1 MKASLTTAALGA
13 ALLLLSGCGD
23 KEKNVTT
30 ATMEKDGVKASVQI
44 KDAWCRPTPN
54 GAQVGACYATIKAST
69 ANRLTGVATPQAG
82 MVEIH
87 DMVMDGAMMKMS
99 PMPNGLPLVADEEV
113 KLAPGGKHLMLMQL
127 TGPLTDGAA
136 VALTFTFSDTPA
148 MTVQAP
154 VRQPEA

>member
-1 MKASLTTAALGA
+1 MKALALFAAPLVALALT
-13 ALLLLSGCGD
+13 GCGD
-23 KEKNVTT
+23 KDETVTT
-30 ATMEKDGVKASVQI
+30 ATMEKDGVKATVEI
-44 KDAWCRPTPN
+44 RDAWCRPSPN

>member
-1 MKASLTTAALGA
+1 MKLSLWIAAPLVLA
-13 ALLLLSGCGD
+13 ALSGCGD
-23 KEKNVTT
+23 GKKTTTT
-30 ATMEKDGVKASVQI
+30 ATVETDGVKASVEI
-44 KDAWCRPTPN
+44 RDPWCRPTPN

-113 KLAPGGKHLMLMQL
+113 KLAPGGKHMMLMQL
-127 TGPLTDGAA
+127 TGPLTDGSA

-154 VRQPEA
+154 VRQPKA